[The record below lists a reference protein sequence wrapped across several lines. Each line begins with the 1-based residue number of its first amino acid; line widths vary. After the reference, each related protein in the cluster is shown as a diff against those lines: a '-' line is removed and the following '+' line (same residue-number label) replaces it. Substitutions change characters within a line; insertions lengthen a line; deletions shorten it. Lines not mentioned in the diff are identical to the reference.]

1 MFLRYLM
8 TIGVTLAAAYYANDK
23 LGITSKHVKDVVKKY
38 RIKP

>member
-1 MFLRYLM
+1 MILRTIV

-23 LGITSKHVKDVVKKY
+23 LGINSEHLKNVIKKY